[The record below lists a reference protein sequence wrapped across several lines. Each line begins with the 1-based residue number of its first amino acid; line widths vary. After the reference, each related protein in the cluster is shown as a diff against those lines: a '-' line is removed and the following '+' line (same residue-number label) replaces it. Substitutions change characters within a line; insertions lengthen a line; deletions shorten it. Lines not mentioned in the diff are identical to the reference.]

1 MPLKIAVIGGG
12 STYTP
17 ELVSGLSRER
27 VRIDVRELVL
37 QDINEERRQ
46 VVGGL
51 AARMLEAQGFDGRLE
66 ITYDLDRAVDG
77 ADFVLIQI
85 RVGGQ
90 DA

>member
-1 MPLKIAVIGGG
+1 MKIAVIGGG

-27 VRIDVRELVL
+27 ERIDVRELVL

-51 AARMLEAQGFDGRLE
+51 AARMLEHSTPSVARH
-66 ITYDLDRAVDG
+66 A
-77 ADFVLIQI
+77 
-85 RVGGQ
+85 
-90 DA
+90 